1 MKLLPFLALTGAFA
15 CAPTL
20 LCAEDSSNKKYSA
33 SLPSV
38 GNPPAP
44 KIIIEEINT
53 PEIVGQRLLA
63 FTALGSD
70 GEESSD
76 EDEQLGTIC
85 DNVITLP
92 SNEDVGM
99 GRTISINQS
108 DLFKTQPHFNRL
120 PTIPEE
126 VLDENGSE

>member
-20 LCAEDSSNKKYSA
+20 LCAEDSSNA

-44 KIIIEEINT
+44 KIIIEEIKT

>member
-44 KIIIEEINT
+44 KIIIGEIKT
-53 PEIVGQRLLA
+53 PKIVGQRLLE
-63 FTALGSD
+63 FTALGFD
-70 GEESSD
+70 EDESSD
-76 EDEQLGTIC
+76 GDKKLKKTC

-92 SNEDVGM
+92 SNEDVGP
-99 GRTISINQS
+99 RRIISINQS
-108 DLFKTQPHFNRL
+108 DLFKTQQLSNHL
-120 PTIPEE
+120 PAIQEE
-126 VLDENGSE
+126 ASDGNGSE